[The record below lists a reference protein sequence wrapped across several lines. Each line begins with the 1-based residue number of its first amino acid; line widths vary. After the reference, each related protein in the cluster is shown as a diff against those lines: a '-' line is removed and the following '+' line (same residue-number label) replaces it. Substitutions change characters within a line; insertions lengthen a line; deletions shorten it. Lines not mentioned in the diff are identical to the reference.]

1 MTRVPALAILI
12 LICATAG
19 SAQQRSPAEAPFDMK
34 SLEAAL
40 SAKPQGADA
49 ERLAERIRTAYG
61 GRDALIRGAAPKID
75 ELTVAWALELADPLP
90 RGAFAPRVSRDVGNL
105 NMPMVRVGS
114 SNVYA
119 LVRTLAIA
127 GRPAFDTLTRLLP
140 LLAGRSPRV

>member
-1 MTRVPALAILI
+1 MKVTPAVALGVLLLGGALA
-12 LICATAG
+12 
-19 SAQQRSPAEAPFDMK
+19 AQQRPSGDSTLDMK

-49 ERLAERIRTAYG
+49 ERLAERIRTAFG

-90 RGAFAPRVSRDVGNL
+90 AGAFAPRVSRDVGNL
-105 NMPMVRVGS
+105 SIPMVRVGS

-119 LVRTLAIA
+119 LVRTLANGA
-127 GRPAFDTLTRLLP
+127 AF
-140 LLAGRSPRV
+140 